1 MRSGAV
7 HKKYNV
13 ITVPGL
19 FGSDESHWQTC
30 WEKRFGYRRTE
41 LGHWDNPEPEVWEQI
56 LHECVEH
63 SPLPVILVAH
73 SLGSILSVRYL
84 ESFSANVAGAFLVAP
99 TDAEADHIPEV
110 AKRFAPIPRARLAT
124 PTLVVATESDP
135 YLPLAKCRE
144 LCRGWEASLNILES
158 GGHLGR
164 DAALGQWDAGH
175 ELLTAFVAGLSRR

>member
-1 MRSGAV
+1 MRSDAV

-19 FGSDESHWQTC
+19 FGSDESHWQTH
-30 WEKRFGYRRTE
+30 WERRFGYSRTE
-41 LGHWDNPEPEVWEQI
+41 LGHWDNPEPEAWGRV

-63 SPLPVILVAH
+63 SPLPVILAAH
-73 SLGSILSVRYL
+73 SLGSVLSVRYL
-84 ESFSANVAGAFLVAP
+84 ECFSANVAGAFLVAP
-99 TDAEADHIPEV
+99 TDVEADHIPEA
-110 AKRFAPIPRARLAT
+110 AKRFAPIPRTRLPV

-135 YLPLAKCRE
+135 YLPLAKSRE